1 MQSLNFPKFVV
12 GESVH
17 FRAVFRKSIRLTCR
31 VRSNAV
37 GKAEPSYACQN
48 SCPDSFFLFF
58 GGNVASKASNA
69 SGSFWQ
75 TKYPSGSL

>member
-12 GESVH
+12 GESVP
-17 FRAVFRKSIRLTCR
+17 FRAVFRKKHPPYLPCPVERG
-31 VRSNAV
+31 

-48 SCPDSFFLFF
+48 SCPDSFFFSF

-69 SGSFWQ
+69 SGFFWQ